1 VIQIGLLSVVKSET
15 VKGKIRTIFLEQCI
29 YRAFI
34 RYEEIIHELLTK
46 RFASAANQRR
56 PPGGGVGRRAW
67 VQAAVCSTI
76 KFNKESR
83 RRMTEE

>member
-1 VIQIGLLSVVKSET
+1 MIQIGLLSVL
-15 VKGKIRTIFLEQCI
+15 KGIRIIFLEQKCI
-29 YRAFI
+29 LQSVHPI
-34 RYEEIIHELLTK
+34 NEEIIHSIIHELLTK

-76 KFNKESR
+76 EFNKESR